1 MSTSQVSGRPDVVER
16 WVEVGAE
23 DPPPLLV
30 LEPLEGVLDEIGLA
44 RGPIEARPI
53 GDGHSNVTYL
63 VQRGAD
69 RCVLRRPPRG
79 PLPPSAHDVL
89 REAAL
94 ISALHGVGTRVPEV
108 LGSYSDTAL
117 IGAPFFVMA
126 YLDGLVLQREVP
138 APLAGPAAGEE
149 IVDAMVDGLVELH
162 AVDIE
167 AAGLGR
173 FRRNKGY
180 LRRQMKRFWSLLELN
195 ATRPLPELER
205 VGHWLDANLPPTGAE
220 TVVHGDYRIGNVMFA
235 PDAPRLLAIL
245 DWEMGTIGDPL
256 ADLGYSVAMWSHQG
270 DPPHPI
276 ADLTPVTRGAGFP
289 GREAFAERYA
299 EVTGVSLDGLGWY
312 QAFAAW
318 KSAIFL
324 EGSYKRYL
332 AGADTDPYFASLR
345 EGVLRLADYAA
356 AEIRAIG

>member
-16 WVEVGAE
+16 WVEVGPE

-30 LEPLEGVLDEIGLA
+30 LEPLEGVLDGLGFA
-44 RGPIEARPI
+44 PGRVQAWPI

-63 VQRGAD
+63 VQRGED

-89 REAAL
+89 REAGL
-94 ISALHGVGTRVPEV
+94 ISSLHKAGARVPEV
-108 LGSYSDTAL
+108 LGSYADTGL
-117 IGAPFFVMA
+117 VGAPFFVMA
-126 YLDGLVLQREVP
+126 YLDGLILQREVP
-138 APLAGPAAGEE
+138 APLAGPTAGEE
-149 IVDAMVDGLVELH
+149 IVAAMVDGLVELH
-162 AVDIE
+162 TVDIE
-167 AAGLGR
+167 AAGLGT

-205 VGHWLDANLPPTGAE
+205 VGHWLDANLPRTRTE

-235 PDAPRLLAIL
+235 PDAVRLLAIL

-256 ADLGYSVAMWSHQG
+256 ADLGYSVAMWAHRG

-276 ADLTPVTRGAGFP
+276 ADLTPVTRAAGFP

-299 EVTGVSLDGLGWY
+299 EITGISLDGLGWY
-312 QAFAAW
+312 QAFATW

-332 AGADTDPYFASLR
+332 AGTDTDPYFASLE
-345 EGVLRLADYAA
+345 EGVLQLAEYAA
-356 AEIRAIG
+356 AEIRTVG